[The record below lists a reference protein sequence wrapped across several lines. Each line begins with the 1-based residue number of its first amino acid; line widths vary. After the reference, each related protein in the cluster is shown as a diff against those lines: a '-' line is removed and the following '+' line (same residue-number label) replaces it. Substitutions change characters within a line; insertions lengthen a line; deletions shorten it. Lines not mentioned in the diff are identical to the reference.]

1 MKTYMSYDLFR
12 SRRKFNPLTL
22 FYSNSNIT
30 YSEFEQFFNNKNV
43 ASPGVDYYNRV
54 KAKFEED
61 KRLEEQANKKDVV
74 IDVEVV
80 EEPKAEV
87 AEEVIEVK
95 KVTSKRGRKPK
106 KKNEDD

>member
-1 MKTYMSYDLFR
+1 MSYDLFR

-61 KRLEEQANKKDVV
+61 KMLEEQSKKEDIV

-80 EEPKAEV
+80 EEPKAEI
-87 AEEVIEVK
+87 AKEVVEVK
-95 KVTSKRGRKPK
+95 KVTSRRGRKPK
-106 KKNEDD
+106 KKNENN